1 MGCRH
6 NWKPSYT
13 HDDLICTKCGI
24 THTRAGNPR
33 WGRRRSSSNKKA
45 AIVATVAGVFILA
58 LFVSGAVDMNRLVGV
73 ATDSLEDVTDSVVA
87 LNPDMAV
94 EITQHITEVARTTQ
108 EQIEEAAA
116 EAERVAREREAE
128 AARQH
133 METARDQMGIIN
145 DIRVRHGLPEIPF
158 DLRAYNLAL
167 ARAQDHIEYDYPIA
181 HTNPITGTC
190 PDNIKHQYGFAGHE
204 YAAENLAGTTG
215 YHLSYAEAINLWMD
229 SHGHRTNLLWPTHY
243 GGAVACERGICV
255 FLGINVDR
263 YGAGCY

>member
-1 MGCRH
+1 MM
-6 NWKPSYT
+6 
-13 HDDLICTKCGI
+13 
-24 THTRAGNPR
+24 
-33 WGRRRSSSNKKA
+33 A
-45 AIVATVAGVFILA
+45 AIVAIIAGVFILA
-58 LFVSGAVDMNRLVGV
+58 LFVSGAVDMDRLVGV
-73 ATDSLEDVTDSVVA
+73 ATDSLGDVADSVVA

-94 EITQHITEVARTTQ
+94 EITQHITEAARTTQ

-133 METARDQMGIIN
+133 METARDQMSVIN
-145 DIRVRHGLPEIPF
+145 DIRVKYGLPEIPF

-167 ARAQDHIEYDYPIA
+167 ARAQDHIKYDYSIA

-190 PDNIKHQYGFAGHE
+190 PDNMKRQYGFADHE
-204 YAAENLAGTTG
+204 YVAENLAGTTG
-215 YHLSYAEAINLWMD
+215 HYLSYAEAIDLWMG

-243 GGAVACERGICV
+243 GGAVVCEGGICV
-255 FLGINVDR
+255 FLGTNLDR